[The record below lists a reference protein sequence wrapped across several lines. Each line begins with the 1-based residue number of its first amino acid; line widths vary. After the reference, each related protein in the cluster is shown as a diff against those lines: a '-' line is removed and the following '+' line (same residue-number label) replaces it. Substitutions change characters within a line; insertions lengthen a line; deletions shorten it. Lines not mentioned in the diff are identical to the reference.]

1 MANIRFHLG
10 DCRSHSFYFIKWL
23 IGFFYLIIGTPGSK
37 SKIIAFVIHEVGDT
51 PNGHARLT
59 QTYTSR
65 ANFLKQI
72 SLLSAYFEFLNPVTD
87 PLWSKKTG
95 CLITFDDGYRG
106 SLEAAKILEAQ
117 EIASIHL
124 VNLETVSGEINSSA
138 LLHFKSFESGKKV
151 DWSESTPKNVRE
163 LSSDLTESELRNLI
177 DFSGPYLNANELAEL
192 QSLHYSIVGDHFT
205 NHWYGNSLIERE
217 VVENLSLGIEAHY
230 GASDLKPFFAAPHGV
245 LDLDRIKLI
254 SNRGYEVVFTGH
266 TWTTVGN
273 TTVIPRI
280 DLNNSINSKFSL
292 FGAIAVLVLKSR
304 FKSKN

>member
-1 MANIRFHLG
+1 M
-10 DCRSHSFYFIKWL
+10 
-23 IGFFYLIIGTPGSK
+23 PGSK
-37 SKIIAFVIHEVGDT
+37 SKIIAFVIHEVGDM
-51 PNGHARLT
+51 PKGHARLT
-59 QTYTSR
+59 HTFTSK

-72 SLLSAYFEFLNPVTD
+72 SLLSTYFEFLNPVTD
-87 PLWSKKTG
+87 PLWYKKTG

-124 VNLETVSGEINSSA
+124 VNLETVSGKINSSA
-138 LLHFKSFESGKKV
+138 LLHFKSFESGEQV
-151 DWSESTPKNVRE
+151 DWSKSTPKNVGE
-163 LSSDLTESELRNLI
+163 LLSELTESDLRNLI
-177 DFSGPYLNANELAEL
+177 EFSGPYLNTNELAEL
-192 QSLHYSIVGDHFT
+192 QSLVYSIVGDHFI

-230 GASDLKPFFAAPHGV
+230 GASDLKPFFAAPHGI
-245 LDLDRIKLI
+245 LDFDRIKLI

-273 TTVIPRI
+273 TVVIPRI

-292 FGAIAVLVLKSR
+292 FGAIAVLVFKSR
-304 FKSKN
+304 LKSKN